1 MPAFTKSPPSGDL
14 IRFNLSP
21 DGGGELHLAFVVGTW
36 KQLEEFLH
44 AVFDQGTL
52 RHRVALARRIETL
65 VLDGWGPCLLSRVSA
80 VISGALTAKVDAAAR
95 VIQTLAIKNDDDP
108 LEGTSRA
115 EYDSRANQIL
125 EEALNLWEY
134 YCTTTHQIQQV
145 CVHLDRCVA
154 VEKAP
159 FDSQQQQQQPQGLQ
173 GLCDKLLSGA
183 FTGHDATLQQLTAA
197 LLHVTETERRQK
209 KDPNPKHRS
218 LTLMYIHLNRYF
230 DLLEPSLI
238 AASRQSFRAASE
250 KLLGAP
256 GTPESG
262 EPPVGAPLS
271 AYLSFAASAL
281 LRERRRLEL
290 TLHGASESLLM
301 GIMQEELVRR
311 HRETLANPAAI
322 QLYLKLGDK
331 ENLQILYEL
340 FAVAEELPLL
350 KKNALAAVR
359 SQGELLLNTLKSASL
374 NSGGKRF
381 IADLLE
387 MKQTHEAVFVD
398 AFAAN
403 QDFLLGL
410 KEAWESFLMAEGPVV
425 TAIARLLSR
434 HIDSII
440 RKAGAGQ
447 KSAPGDPPEGLPDE
461 DPEVQIEKVIGL
473 FALIAGK
480 ETFEQFYRLDLS
492 RRLLLHGLANEDLEK
507 TLVRRLRDECGPQY
521 TSKIEAM
528 IADIKLSET
537 LMEKMKTDPVSGNA
551 LAAVGCSLHARVCA
565 KGMWPAFGGVCA
577 ATLILSPPF
586 STLQEIFFEYYGR
599 SASGRKLQMVP
610 SMSTCEVTA
619 RISPPTK
626 AAGASEG
633 MPVDGSSSSAF
644 AASQPSSS
652 SRTSY
657 ILFTSQ
663 LQALCL
669 LAFNAHHSLSL
680 ASLRNATG
688 LTDEELMDELSGL
701 CTASQTNILHKD
713 IRDGEHVYSVNFNFY
728 SPLKRIKVLQAKS
741 QASPQEGEA
750 SGEPPPDADL
760 THQID
765 AGIVRILKRV
775 SSMRHQELF
784 GALAE
789 ALKRPV
795 DAATLKKRLE
805 SLIDRDYIAR
815 DAADSQA
822 YRYVA

>member
-1 MPAFTKSPPSGDL
+1 MDIEFSVS
-14 IRFNLSP
+14 NLCAS
-21 DGGGELHLAFVVGTW
+21 GGGELHLAFVVGTW

-197 LLHVTETERRQK
+197 LLH
-209 KDPNPKHRS
+209 
-218 LTLMYIHLNRYF
+218 RYF

-507 TLVRRLRDECGPQY
+507 TLVRRLRDVIKCVPTPECGPQY

-626 AAGASEG
+626 AAG
-633 MPVDGSSSSAF
+633 
-644 AASQPSSS
+644 
-652 SRTSY
+652 
-657 ILFTSQ
+657 
-663 LQALCL
+663 
-669 LAFNAHHSLSL
+669 
-680 ASLRNATG
+680 
-688 LTDEELMDELSGL
+688 
-701 CTASQTNILHKD
+701 
-713 IRDGEHVYSVNFNFY
+713 GEHVYSVNFNFY

-741 QASPQEGEA
+741 QASPEGEA